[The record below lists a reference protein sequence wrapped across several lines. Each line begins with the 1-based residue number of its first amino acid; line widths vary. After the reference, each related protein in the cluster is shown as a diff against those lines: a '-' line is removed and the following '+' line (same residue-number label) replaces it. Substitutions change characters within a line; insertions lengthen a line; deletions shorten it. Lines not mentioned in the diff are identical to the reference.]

1 MKQKPATRRAR
12 ELMFK
17 LESLAARPGT
27 SSEGKSAAKKIARL
41 KKRYD
46 FDAKA
51 PCEQR
56 DVKDIFKGAF
66 RAATEASQIYSFA
79 GDYTIANSV
88 KWAIEYSTKIKC
100 VWRGG
105 VLLAQAEPSTASK
118 LHEIAAT
125 ICSSF
130 AHLWE
135 EFSKCS
141 GVNAADRGVFIMG
154 LYDGMMDEVRP
165 AMLPNRAS
173 KPSKIKRAKRKAI
186 APAPHVAVHPYSIAV
201 GFGKQIRFST
211 PWNVIAKELEPFKPK
226 EMEPA

>member
-27 SSEGKSAAKKIARL
+27 ASEGKSAARKIKRL
-41 KKRYD
+41 KKIYD

-51 PCEQR
+51 PCEQN
-56 DVKDIFKGAF
+56 DVKDIFKGTF
-66 RAATEASQIYSFA
+66 RAASVASQIYSFA
-79 GDYTIANSV
+79 EDYTVANSV
-88 KWAIEYSTKIKC
+88 KWAIEYSTAIKC
-100 VWRGG
+100 VWRDG
-105 VLLAQAEPSTASK
+105 VLLAQAEPSTAHK
-118 LHEIAAT
+118 LHGIAVT
-125 ICSSF
+125 IADSF
-130 AHLWE
+130 RHLWE

-154 LYDGMMDEVRP
+154 CYDGMMNEVRP

-173 KPSKIKRAKRKAI
+173 KPAKIKPAKRKAI
-186 APAPHVAVHPYSIAV
+186 APAPQVAVHPYSIAV

-211 PWNVIAKELEPFKPK
+211 PWNLIAKELEPFKPK
-226 EMEPA
+226 EIKA